1 MSGLSE
7 EDINKMVNELVQ
19 NKESVSAEEKTES
32 TTSTEQKQDSN
43 ATNQDLNKLMSGL
56 FSELITSF
64 IPPEVKN
71 NKNLK
76 MNKMMKMLLSSFEQS
91 KNKETDTSDENK
103 SGNEE
108 NQPTEENANHSDED
122 QSEEEQPDE
131 DVQSEEEPSQSEDE
145 DESEDESDESDDE
158 DANQSDTDQSEDD
171 VESSIFVILQNGT
184 AIGYTTSFSTAE
196 KKSIQF
202 YKQFIFKNTTRYLR
216 TEKSLGQITVY
227 ERNPH
232 LLLPFLENI
241 VFELSI
247 VSLSEL

>member
-7 EDINKMVNELVQ
+7 EEINKMVNELVQ
-19 NKESVSAEEKTES
+19 NKESVSSEEKTES
-32 TTSTEQKQDSN
+32 TTSTEQKQESN

-56 FSELITSF
+56 FSELITTF

-108 NQPTEENANHSDED
+108 NQSSEENASQSDVD
-122 QSEEEQPDE
+122 QSEEQPVE
-131 DVQSEEEPSQSEDE
+131 DVQSEEESSQ
-145 DESEDESDESDDE
+145 SDDE
-158 DANQSDTDQSEDD
+158 DVNQSDTDQYDDLESSEDD
-171 VESSIFVILQNGT
+171 QSEDVTEPSIFVILQNGT

-241 VFELSI
+241 VFELTI

>member
-7 EDINKMVNELVQ
+7 EEINKMVNELVH
-19 NKESVSAEEKTES
+19 NKESVSSEEKTES
-32 TTSTEQKQDSN
+32 TTSTEQKQESN

-56 FSELITSF
+56 FSELITTF

-76 MNKMMKMLLSSFEQS
+76 MNKMMKMLLSSFEQQS

-108 NQPTEENANHSDED
+108 NQPTEENDSQSDTD
-122 QSEEEQPDE
+122 QSVEEDQPDE
-131 DVQSEEEPSQSEDE
+131 DVQSEEELSQSDE
-145 DESEDESDESDDE
+145 DESSQSDDDDE
-158 DANQSDTDQSEDD
+158 EEENNQSDEDITDP
-171 VESSIFVILQNGT
+171 SIYVVLQNGT

-196 KKSIQF
+196 KKSIQL

-232 LLLPFLENI
+232 LLLPFLENM
-241 VFELSI
+241 VFELTI